1 MMISTLNAV
10 RIKLIVKMR
19 KLIMC
24 NQTAEMISFEKN
36 DSFDSRIKIE
46 KRNRLVVIY
55 YWKDLSL

>member
-1 MMISTLNAV
+1 MISTFNAV

-55 YWKDLSL
+55 Y